1 MIFQKFGVS
10 EYEVEA
16 AILNG
21 DPMDQLVI
29 AYSLIMD
36 NKRIIDNSKL
46 VIVLFTIS
54 SPGLSLFLGF

>member
-1 MIFQKFGVS
+1 MCHYIAKFQKFGVT
-10 EYEVEA
+10 EFEVEA

-36 NKRIIDNSKL
+36 NKRLLDNSKL
-46 VIVLFTIS
+46 LK
-54 SPGLSLFLGF
+54 